1 MFLSKL
7 DQSKKEL
14 FLQLSIHAALANNIL
29 EREEEELISEYCI
42 EMGINK
48 YKIEIRTE
56 LNELLNQINKSCTEE
71 EKNIIIFEIVG
82 LLMADNEFDSFEAE
96 FMNNVKTKLGIS
108 DEKLKMLFDLINK
121 LKNIYAEITN
131 VINV

>member
-48 YKIEIRTE
+48 YKIEIRSE

-131 VINV
+131 VISV

>member
-82 LLMADNEFDSFEAE
+82 LLMADNEYDSFEAE

-121 LKNIYAEITN
+121 LKHIYAEITN
-131 VINV
+131 VISV